1 MFIVHALLNRQYE
14 YDTFVRHPEMLIL
27 TVLAGISNKYQK
39 GYCYPSQDKIREL
52 LARYGRRMS
61 LRSLNR
67 HLSQLV
73 RLGYIK
79 RQRRHVHDAVR
90 GWTFR
95 STVYQLK
102 GRALKWLRGMA
113 GAVNRAMSFVR
124 ASRVPNSA
132 QHSYTIRIIP
142 EAHPKSGCA
151 PPGSFQQRSADEPGG
166 TEDKEKTV
174 GFTHLSQIKA
184 MLNGI

>member
-1 MFIVHALLNRQYE
+1 MFIVHALMQREYE

-27 TVLAGISNKYQK
+27 TVLAGIANKYQK
-39 GYCYPSQDKIREL
+39 GYCYPSQDKILAL

-61 LRSLNR
+61 LRALNR

-79 RQRRHVHDAVR
+79 RQRRHVHDTQR

-102 GRALKWLRGMA
+102 GRALKWLAGMA
-113 GAVNRAMSFVR
+113 GAVNRALAFLSP
-124 ASRVPNSA
+124 SRVPNTA
-132 QHSYTIRIIP
+132 QHYLHKIIIP

-151 PPGSFQQRSADEPGG
+151 PPGSFQECSADEPGG
-166 TEDKEKTV
+166 TEDKEKEV
-174 GFTHLSQIKA
+174 GFMHLSKIRTV
-184 MLNGI
+184 LHG

>member
-1 MFIVHALLNRQYE
+1 MYIIHALLNRQYE

-27 TVLAGISNKYQK
+27 NVLAGISNKYQK
-39 GYCYPSQDKIREL
+39 GYCYPSQDKICERL
-52 LARYGRRMS
+52 RSVYGRHMS

-73 RLGYIK
+73 RVGFLK
-79 RQRRHVHDAVR
+79 RQRRHVHDAAR

-95 STVYQLK
+95 STVYKLK
-102 GRALKWLRGMA
+102 GRALKYLRGMA
-113 GAVNRAMSFVR
+113 GPVNRAMSFDR
-124 ASRVPNSA
+124 TSRVPNSA

-151 PPGSFQQRSADEPGG
+151 PPGSFTECSADEPGG

-174 GFTHLSQIKA
+174 GLNEICKIKA
-184 MLNGI
+184 LLRG